1 MTHNYNKENH
11 KVKKRLKEAQAWYS
25 GDESNIRRFYT
36 QEINNYLTNDLS
48 RETSNYFWA
57 QDLAGQRVRQLHSGI
72 PQLITEKMVDLLIG
86 NGYYFKV
93 VNPDGTVD
101 EYNTERLE
109 RILEENNFEFKIQE
123 GIELESALGGF
134 AFKISITEDF
144 NEPVIEIVRP
154 DHYEPVVKAGRI
166 IEDIFDT
173 YYEEGGLQYRL
184 REIYGANKNGAYI
197 KYKLQ
202 RRNTSKA
209 YSPEASAYIDVPLNT
224 LDETKNLK
232 DVVLPGISRKL
243 SLYKPN
249 KVPNSEFVGS
259 VLGESDYSGSFGAF
273 DAIDEIL
280 STWIQEFRDGKIAKL
295 WPENL
300 LPRTETGKLTLPP
313 ALQKDFIVYGTGID
327 QSAQKTEPFI
337 LQSTLQVD
345 KHTESL
351 TKWLT
356 LVINNAGLSPLT
368 LGITGLESI
377 AANEQSQNAREKTS
391 IRTRNKKLKLW
402 SKALKDLFNLVLLA
416 DDVKNNQTNN
426 EDYRIDVV
434 FEDYDLKTTLDK
446 TEEAS
451 RGLMAG
457 AWSIKTAVDYIHD
470 DLSEHEK
477 LLEVIRIKIEKNI
490 TVFTKEEELA
500 YREFILQHPG
510 SPEGT

>member
-1 MTHNYNKENH
+1 MTYNYNKINN
-11 KVKKRLKEAQAWYS
+11 KIKKRLKESAIWYS
-25 GDESNIRRFYT
+25 GDESNIRKFYT
-36 QEINNYLTNDLS
+36 QEISNYITDDLS
-48 RETSNYFWA
+48 REASNYFWA

-72 PQLITEKMVDLLIG
+72 PQLIPEKMVDLLIG
-86 NGYYFKV
+86 NGFYYKV
-93 VNPDGTVD
+93 VLPDGTVD
-101 EYNTERLE
+101 EKNTERLE
-109 RILEENNFEFKIQE
+109 NILDENNFDFKIQE

-134 AFKISITEDF
+134 AFKISINPDF
-144 NEPVIEIVRP
+144 REPILEIVRP
-154 DHYEPVVKAGRI
+154 DFYEPVVKAGRI

-173 YYEEGGLQYRL
+173 YYSEGGSEYRL
-184 REIYGANKNGAYI
+184 REIYGADKDGAYI

-202 RRNTSKA
+202 LRNLSKA
-209 YSPEASAYIDVPLNT
+209 YSQESSAYTDVAITT
-224 LDETKNLK
+224 LEATKHLEDIYFPNIK
-232 DVVLPGISRKL
+232 RKL

-249 KVPNSEFVGS
+249 KVPNSEFIGS

-280 STWIQEFRDGKIAKL
+280 STWIQEFRDGKITKM

-313 ALQKDFIVYGTGID
+313 TLQKDFIVYGTGID
-327 QSAQKTEPFI
+327 QSAQQTQPFV
-337 LQSTLQVD
+337 LQSELQVD
-345 KHTESL
+345 KHTQSL

-402 SKALKDLFNLVLLA
+402 NKTLRDLFNLLLIA
-416 DDVKNNQTNN
+416 DDIKANKTNN
-426 EDYRIDVV
+426 LDYKVNIV
-434 FEDYDLKTTLDK
+434 FEDYDLKTTLDR
-446 TEEAS
+446 TEEANI
-451 RGLMAG
+451 GLTAG
-457 AWSIKTAVDYIHD
+457 SWSIRTAVDYIHE

-490 TVFTKEEELA
+490 TIFTKEEEIA
-500 YREFILQHPG
+500 YREFILNHPD
-510 SPEGT
+510 SIKDS